1 MMNEEEKR
9 RLALAIF
16 EQEQRTSRTLSVQDH
31 ANTRLNAAIRRVK
44 RQQEVLTSLAQQGIT
59 WNDLKKAY
67 DDAFSQGEK
76 EMLEFRLSFFYSSV
90 AIAFHERYNADSDLT
105 AAFILRLTEIMKTG
119 ESEDRH
125 SFVQRCL
132 SETGVDTSDKDII
145 PSKAKSTRKDAAA
158 IERMKRTGITQKDLE
173 YERRTGYQNGW
184 NREFYLSVCYAAVA
198 LTLFRKHVATISDIE
213 SFIDRIGEITDEE
226 ISTADILARAKAE
239 TGVDVGKIAKGNA
252 QSNYLT
258 ALPQ

>member
-16 EQEQRTSRTLSVQDH
+16 EQEQRASRSMSVQDH
-31 ANTRLNAAIRRVK
+31 ANARLNAAMRRAQ

-76 EMLEFRLSFFYSSV
+76 DMLEFRLSFFYSAV

-105 AAFILRLTEIMKTG
+105 AAFVLQLAEIMETE

-132 SETGVDTSDKDII
+132 SETGVDTSGMDIV

-158 IERMKRTGITQKDLE
+158 IERMKRTGITHKDLE
-173 YERRTGYQNGW
+173 YERKTGYHNGW
-184 NREFYLSVCYAAVA
+184 NREFYMSVCYAAVA
-198 LTLFRKHVATISDIE
+198 LTLFHKHGASASDID
-213 SFIDRIGEITDEE
+213 SFIERIGEITDEE
-226 ISTADILARAKAE
+226 ISAVDILDRAKE
-239 TGVDVGKIAKGNA
+239 EVGVDVGGIAKG
-252 QSNYLT
+252 QST
-258 ALPQ
+258 E

>member
-1 MMNEEEKR
+1 MKAVVRYDKIIRERRSPHCLFRPSDGWLRGCRRWGFLYLSTLQRDNHTMMNEEEKR

-31 ANTRLNAAIRRVK
+31 ANARLNAAMRHVK

-125 SFVQRCL
+125 TFVQRCL

-173 YERRTGYQNGW
+173 YERKTGY
-184 NREFYLSVCYAAVA
+184 RYL
-198 LTLFRKHVATISDIE
+198 FD
-213 SFIDRIGEITDEE
+213 
-226 ISTADILARAKAE
+226 
-239 TGVDVGKIAKGNA
+239 A
-252 QSNYLT
+252 QS
-258 ALPQ
+258 

>member
-1 MMNEEEKR
+1 M
-9 RLALAIF
+9 
-16 EQEQRTSRTLSVQDH
+16 
-31 ANTRLNAAIRRVK
+31 
-44 RQQEVLTSLAQQGIT
+44 
-59 WNDLKKAY
+59 
-67 DDAFSQGEK
+67 
-76 EMLEFRLSFFYSSV
+76 
-90 AIAFHERYNADSDLT
+90 T
-105 AAFILRLTEIMKTG
+105 AAFVLQLTEIMETE

-125 SFVQRCL
+125 AFVQRCL
-132 SETGVDTSDKDII
+132 SETGVDTSGMDII

-158 IERMKRTGITQKDLE
+158 IECMKRTGITQKDLE
-173 YERRTGYQNGW
+173 YERKTGYQNGW
-184 NREFYLSVCYAAVA
+184 NREFYMSVSYPAVV
-198 LTLFRKHVATISDIE
+198 LTLFHKHGATPSDIG